1 MELTPHLEAIRADLV
16 SLLGSDEAV
25 QTTLERVARALDATL
40 QLRLIEVLGEGALE
54 LTEQL
59 PVGHAEVRVA
69 GGDARLVYVGAP
81 EVAPPPPPAPD
92 DEGGT
97 ARVTVRMPDALKA
110 SIEDAA
116 EAIGLSVN
124 AWLVQSA
131 QSAVGRA
138 TEHQRRGSGNR
149 ISGYARS

>member
-1 MELTPHLEAIRADLV
+1 MELTPHIEAIRADLA
-16 SLLGSDEAV
+16 SLLGADEEVSNAM
-25 QTTLERVARALDATL
+25 ERVARALDATL
-40 QLRLIEVLGEGALE
+40 QLRLLEVLGEGALE

-69 GGDARLVYVGAP
+69 GRDARLVYVGPP
-81 EVAPPPPPAPD
+81 EPPPAPPAPD
-92 DEGGT
+92 DEGAP
-97 ARVTVRMPDALKA
+97 ARLTVRMPDALKG

-116 EAIGLSVN
+116 ETIGVSVN

-131 QSAVGRA
+131 QSALERA
-138 TEHQRRGSGNR
+138 TEQHRRGSGNR